1 MKDGSQYSVVSAQNY
16 KTRRVKNILNKKN
29 TFSKDIIDVFIHYY
43 QIRILPGDTEGNVW
57 RVIMRICISAIKP
70 QMIN

>member
-1 MKDGSQYSVVSAQNY
+1 MKDGSQSSVVFAQNH
-16 KTRRVKNILNKKN
+16 KTRRVKNILNKKI
-29 TFSKDIIDVFIHYY
+29 TFSRDIIDVFMYYY

-57 RVIMRICISAIKP
+57 RVAMRICISAIKA

>member
-1 MKDGSQYSVVSAQNY
+1 MKDGSQSSVVFAQNH
-16 KTRRVKNILNKKN
+16 KTRRVKNILNKKI
-29 TFSKDIIDVFIHYY
+29 TFSRDIIDVFRYYY

-57 RVIMRICISAIKP
+57 RVTMRICISAMKA